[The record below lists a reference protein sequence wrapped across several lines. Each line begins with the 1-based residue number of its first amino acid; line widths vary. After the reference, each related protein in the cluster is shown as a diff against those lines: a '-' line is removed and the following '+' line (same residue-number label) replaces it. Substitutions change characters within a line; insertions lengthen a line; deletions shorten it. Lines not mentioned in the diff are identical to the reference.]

1 MSLLVTFLLKL
12 LEHSSQTTSLTTV
25 DACDVLASLP
35 FTNPTW
41 HKTLHPALDLLAFAY
56 HSCSPNSTFL
66 RSFLT
71 TSLHLF
77 LEPHLGRGCGSQ
89 LNSIT
94 FGSLW
99 SGILA
104 KWPSHSSLLF
114 CTFSLTVSSSPHLLL
129 TSAMVM
135 RSDHCCLLEM
145 PKMVL
150 MHLWWNVFSR
160 FLMSLEW
167 NPALCSIQED

>member
-1 MSLLVTFLLKL
+1 MSLLVTFPLKASGAYVVCKL
-12 LEHSSQTTSLTTV
+12 HLSPLWMPACT
-25 DACDVLASLP
+25 CDVLASLP
-35 FTNPTW
+35 FTNPTQ
-41 HKTLHPALDLLAFAY
+41 HKALHSALDPLASAY
-56 HSCSPNSTFL
+56 HSCSPTSTFQY
-66 RSFLT
+66 FLT
-71 TSLHLF
+71 IPPSF
-77 LEPHLGRGCGSQ
+77 CGPHLGQGCGSQ

-135 RSDHCCLLEM
+135 RSEHCCLLEM
-145 PKMVL
+145 PMMVL
-150 MHLWWNVFSR
+150 THLWWNVFSR
-160 FLMSLEW
+160 FSCRLSGVQHS
-167 NPALCSIQED
+167 A